1 MMMMMM
7 MMLMRVLIMVMMLS
21 GLMMMTLMT
30 STSIC
35 IVDALPCRHPTP
47 VSVITSQIFHSSPS
61 LSMLKKPEDYY
72 QAFGESSSKSY
83 SFPTQGNLD
92 PPSQPLKRFP
102 LRETKDA
109 RKPSHT
115 KPRPDIY
122 KIRNQRPRPLKSTGG
137 LILAIWV
144 VSGEPILTGHAK
156 DNIGKYRNNKRD
168 CITTI

>member
-1 MMMMMM
+1 
-7 MMLMRVLIMVMMLS
+7 MVMMLS

-115 KPRPDIY
+115 KPRP
-122 KIRNQRPRPLKSTGG
+122 QG
-137 LILAIWV
+137 
-144 VSGEPILTGHAK
+144 
-156 DNIGKYRNNKRD
+156 NKRRLKRYVPVGYVEE
-168 CITTI
+168 TTAGKSMISSETSSRFTSPQLQRYQRVATEMNSLPLSPIPIVVTVPDPY